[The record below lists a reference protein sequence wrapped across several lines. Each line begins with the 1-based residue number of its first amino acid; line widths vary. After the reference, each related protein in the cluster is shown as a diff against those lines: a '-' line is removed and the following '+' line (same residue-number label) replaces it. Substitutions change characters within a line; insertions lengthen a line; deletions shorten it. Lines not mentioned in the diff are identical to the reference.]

1 MDIYDSILIVFYP
14 VFEGFEG
21 PIINIFYIIGLT
33 PVICLTAFGSSFI
46 SREKVTRQVVALL
59 AFGFLLLSLIIIEI
73 FTILVNI
80 IIGDVF
86 GIFESLSI
94 LFGILIFS
102 IVPLAFLH
110 IIIVGIFAILGFK
123 IRVIISS

>member
-21 PIINIFYIIGLT
+21 LIINIFYIIGLT